1 MTSRHS
7 NYRDAG
13 PKRGQGAG
21 TSKRSATIGYGRPP
35 EHGRF
40 KPGSSGNPKGRR
52 KNSRNLKTIIQQAL
66 TSSVTVREGSRTRTV
81 SKLEGI
87 VLRQVETALKGNEKA
102 ALAVLRMAS
111 HVDLLNGSDNSSGN
125 NELTAAEKRI
135 LDDFI
140 TNTAKASSRGRPNS
154 SKKRD

>member
-1 MTSRHS
+1 MASRHS
-7 NYRDAG
+7 NDRDAG
-13 PKRGQGAG
+13 PKRGQGTG
-21 TSKRSATIGYGRPP
+21 TSKRSATTGYGRPP
-35 EHGRF
+35 EHARF

-66 TSSVTVREGSRTRTV
+66 TSSVTLREGSRTRTV

-87 VLRQVETALKGNEKA
+87 VLRQVESALKGNEKA

-111 HVDLLNGSDNSSGN
+111 HVDLLSGSDNSSEN

-135 LDDFI
+135 LDEFI
-140 TNTAKASSRGRPNS
+140 TNTAKASSRGRPNP